1 MKKKLKVAVVGLGN
15 MGRHHVRNYSEI
27 DEAELVAICDINQP
41 IVDQFSKD
49 FNCNGYT
56 NFTAM
61 LESESIDALSITAPT
76 VHHFSIAYEAISNN
90 IHVLIE
96 KPICDSIEKAEQLQT
111 LANEKNVL
119 IMIGHIER
127 FNPAV
132 KKLKELIETNA
143 LGEITSLLSRRVGV
157 FPAQI
162 KDANVVIDL
171 AVHDIDIFSY
181 LLNKE
186 PTQIHGNAGSALI
199 NDREDYAD
207 IMLTFGKQNGLIQVN
222 WITPVRIR
230 TLAITGTKGYA
241 ELNYMTQEL
250 TLFKSNYFQDKDKYG
265 DDIIKFKD
273 PSKEIIQVEKKEPLA
288 EEIRHFLKCINNQK
302 QPLINAK
309 TGIQALSTA
318 LAVMDLIKQ
327 QKNQITS

>member
-288 EEIRHFLKCINNQK
+288 EEIRHFLQCINNQK

-327 QKNQITS
+327 QKNQIPS

>member
-1 MKKKLKVAVVGLGN
+1 MKNKLKVAVVGLGN

-132 KKLKELIETNA
+132 QKLKELIETNA

-186 PTQIHGNAGSALI
+186 PTQIYGNAGSALI